1 MLCIVCETIKNTK
14 CDSQYINYPYK
25 YSTFTRKE
33 TFQRVWT
40 LCVVSTLSIES
51 VKFTQHLLITQTP
64 NVNVIHIS
72 LQHKSII
79 VAANIF
85 VQCTVPVCN
94 SFECIKKLAAKLFTK
109 LMNSSNFFRNLQQ
122 WNKCVHVQCSAVLKW
137 MVDVDN
143 FSIARGN
150 KHANQFKRNNR
161 SINQF
166 LVWTSYKFSS
176 SCLVLNKKK
185 MFKSRKNTFFFISS
199 CLFLILWIK
208 NPINSNF

>member
-1 MLCIVCETIKNTK
+1 M
-14 CDSQYINYPYK
+14 
-25 YSTFTRKE
+25 
-33 TFQRVWT
+33 
-40 LCVVSTLSIES
+40 
-51 VKFTQHLLITQTP
+51 KFTQHLLITQTP

-176 SCLVLNKKK
+176 SCLVSNKKK
-185 MFKSRKNTFFFISS
+185 CSKVGKIRSFSSHLVYSWYYESKIPLIPIFKPY
-199 CLFLILWIK
+199 LLII
-208 NPINSNF
+208 